1 MTMTKFEKRTGIKPC
16 CATVMVLFVI
26 SVCFN
31 VFLYNRCVDLSDT
44 VMQID
49 GAMNREMVL
58 IDTLF
63 NANKSLHYQ
72 LVTDDS
78 IIIELKKKNEDLRNS
93 GNQPEQSTRVSEQSD
108 ISHSGRF
115 NKISPID

>member
-1 MTMTKFEKRTGIKPC
+1 
-16 CATVMVLFVI
+16 
-26 SVCFN
+26 
-31 VFLYNRCVDLSDT
+31 
-44 VMQID
+44 MQID

-93 GNQPEQSTRVSEQSD
+93 CNQPEQSTRVSEQSD

-115 NKISPID
+115 KKIPPID